1 MAKQKMQMVDDDEIE
16 NVGIMSG
23 FLDDID
29 ELMEEIEKEGQVEE
43 GDDADMAR
51 ILDRRPNSPEVLMNN
66 LRGDYRSIDAR
77 REELADRV
85 GYNAAQQTPDEVLAM
100 LQPIFAQQG
109 IAALPMGGADV
120 GALPMDAMT
129 GMSPPGGQ
137 PPMDPAMMGM
147 PPPAAQPMMDMPPE
161 MMGMAPQGIA
171 SLPAD
176 MPMQM
181 AQGGIVQRFQQGGD
195 VIKSFLERQG
205 ETPVDPMSRAR
216 ELTPEYQ
223 ELLGLSDTGSNRAQ
237 MLFDIAQA
245 ALGYAS
251 NVGPD
256 GQPLSG
262 SGAARLAGATRA
274 LPGQLGARAAAMK
287 DDQTRARLAALQQA
301 QSEREATIA
310 SNTALSS
317 DQRAILLAREKQ
329 AADLALER
337 EKQLQPTEAYRTL
350 QARSLLLPEAER
362 AAFIARGGAQDASS
376 NLQDFFGSVDG
387 GPAELLLFS
396 PDVNN
401 PGVFKAVNGE
411 LVPVTGQVTRADV
424 ASSVNL
430 QRVNASV
437 SGGPTEMLF
446 VDPSNG
452 KFFRNVGG
460 EKIEVTEPVT
470 PAIEFMRDPVTG
482 NVFKLDS
489 QTGLAEPVTQRTPDE
504 PNAKAVFEF
513 MQNDLSFDPGAGTGA
528 GAAFINAW
536 NNTLGQLPLMPVGE
550 TTSAAMQTLRNLER
564 ESVAALALSGRPPV
578 FEQQKISELV
588 PKPGELF
595 ANPDLATNRI
605 VDFVNMMADQYVND
619 MRYATN
625 INNRDDEARTSSLS
639 RARAFKGIINDII
652 TPEASASFFETLDV
666 FEGGPAGILDMSDQE
681 FNDLQRNGFS
691 GLTPQQL
698 DAAEARIRNQ

>member
-1 MAKQKMQMVDDDEIE
+1 MNKMAKEKMQIIDDDEIE

-51 ILDRRPNSPEVLMNN
+51 ILGRQPDSPEILMNN

-109 IAALPMGGADV
+109 IGALPMGGADV

-129 GMSPPGGQ
+129 GMPPPGGM

-161 MMGMAPQGIA
+161 MMGMAPEGIA
-171 SLPAD
+171 SLPAEMPAE

-181 AQGGIVQRFQQGGD
+181 ARGGVVQRFQQGGD

-256 GQPLSG
+256 GQPLRG

-310 SNTALSS
+310 SNTALSAE
-317 DQRAILLAREKQ
+317 QRAILLEQMKQ
-329 AADLALER
+329 ENELANRANYRMATPEELAALGAPPESIVQVDQSTGKFDITRPSPATNINVGGGKLSDVLSTNAANQLDASYTQATAALGTLNTVNNVRPLLEQELFSGPLSQSAMFVSRLGQSLGVGGESSQEMLQNTVVAMQGLAEFELLAAQAMRGQGAITENERALIRRASAGDLGAMSQGEVKELMGALEKTAKYR
-337 EKQLQPTEAYRTL
+337 IQSHQNTLARYTNVLKDDPAATNLLGLYQLGDMPTMPATPP
-350 QARSLLLPEAER
+350 RSDAPAPAPVSIVPPDLSAINAER
-362 AAFIARGGAQDASS
+362 AARGMPP
-376 NLQDFFGSVDG
+376 LQ
-387 GPAELLLFS
+387 
-396 PDVNN
+396 
-401 PGVFKAVNGE
+401 
-411 LVPVTGQVTRADV
+411 
-424 ASSVNL
+424 
-430 QRVNASV
+430 
-437 SGGPTEMLF
+437 
-446 VDPSNG
+446 
-452 KFFRNVGG
+452 
-460 EKIEVTEPVT
+460 
-470 PAIEFMRDPVTG
+470 
-482 NVFKLDS
+482 
-489 QTGLAEPVTQRTPDE
+489 
-504 PNAKAVFEF
+504 
-513 MQNDLSFDPGAGTGA
+513 
-528 GAAFINAW
+528 
-536 NNTLGQLPLMPVGE
+536 
-550 TTSAAMQTLRNLER
+550 
-564 ESVAALALSGRPPV
+564 
-578 FEQQKISELV
+578 
-588 PKPGELF
+588 
-595 ANPDLATNRI
+595 
-605 VDFVNMMADQYVND
+605 
-619 MRYATN
+619 
-625 INNRDDEARTSSLS
+625 
-639 RARAFKGIINDII
+639 
-652 TPEASASFFETLDV
+652 
-666 FEGGPAGILDMSDQE
+666 
-681 FNDLQRNGFS
+681 
-691 GLTPQQL
+691 
-698 DAAEARIRNQ
+698 

>member
-1 MAKQKMQMVDDDEIE
+1 MNKMAREKMQMVDDDEIE

-51 ILDRRPNSPEVLMNN
+51 ILDRRPNSPEILMNN

-109 IAALPMGGADV
+109 IGALPMGGADV

-129 GMSPPGGQ
+129 GMPPPGGM

-161 MMGMAPQGIA
+161 MMGMAPEGIA
-171 SLPAD
+171 SLPAEMPAE

-181 AQGGIVQRFQQGGD
+181 ARGGIVQRFQQGGD

-256 GQPLSG
+256 GQPLRG

-274 LPGQLGARAAAMK
+274 LPGQLGARAAAMQ

-301 QSEREATIA
+301 QSEREATIS

-317 DQRAILLAREKQ
+317 DQRAILLEQMKQENELANRARYRMATPEELAALGAPPESIVQVDQSTGKFDITRPSPATNINVGGGKLSDVLSTNAANQLDASYTQ
-329 AADLALER
+329 ATAALGTLNTVNNVRPLLEQELFSGPLSQSAMFVSRLGQSLGVGGESSQEMLQNTVVAMQGLAEFELLAAQAMRGQGAITENERALIRRASAGDLGAMSQNEVKELMGALEKTAKYR
-337 EKQLQPTEAYRTL
+337 IQSHQNTLARYTNVLKDDPASTNLLGLYQLGNAPIMPVTPPAASDAPAPAPVNIVPADPR
-350 QARSLLLPEAER
+350 AINAER
-362 AAFIARGGAQDASS
+362 AARG
-376 NLQDFFGSVDG
+376 
-387 GPAELLLFS
+387 
-396 PDVNN
+396 
-401 PGVFKAVNGE
+401 
-411 LVPVTGQVTRADV
+411 
-424 ASSVNL
+424 
-430 QRVNASV
+430 
-437 SGGPTEMLF
+437 
-446 VDPSNG
+446 
-452 KFFRNVGG
+452 
-460 EKIEVTEPVT
+460 
-470 PAIEFMRDPVTG
+470 
-482 NVFKLDS
+482 
-489 QTGLAEPVTQRTPDE
+489 
-504 PNAKAVFEF
+504 
-513 MQNDLSFDPGAGTGA
+513 
-528 GAAFINAW
+528 
-536 NNTLGQLPLMPVGE
+536 LPPL
-550 TTSAAMQTLRNLER
+550 
-564 ESVAALALSGRPPV
+564 
-578 FEQQKISELV
+578 
-588 PKPGELF
+588 
-595 ANPDLATNRI
+595 
-605 VDFVNMMADQYVND
+605 
-619 MRYATN
+619 
-625 INNRDDEARTSSLS
+625 
-639 RARAFKGIINDII
+639 
-652 TPEASASFFETLDV
+652 
-666 FEGGPAGILDMSDQE
+666 
-681 FNDLQRNGFS
+681 
-691 GLTPQQL
+691 
-698 DAAEARIRNQ
+698 

>member
-1 MAKQKMQMVDDDEIE
+1 MNKMAKEKMQMVDDDEIE

-29 ELMEEIEKEGQVEE
+29 ELMEEIEKEGQIEE

-51 ILDRRPNSPEVLMNN
+51 ILDRRPDSPEILMNN

-129 GMSPPGGQ
+129 GMPPQGGM

-161 MMGMAPQGIA
+161 MMGMAPEGIA
-171 SLPAD
+171 SLPAE

-181 AQGGIVQRFQQGGD
+181 ARGGVVQRFSQGGAAARID
-195 VIKSFLERQG
+195 EIMASQG
-205 ETPVDPMSRAR
+205 QTPVDAMTRAR

-256 GQPLSG
+256 GQPLRG

-310 SNTALSS
+310 SNTALSAE
-317 DQRAILLAREKQ
+317 QRAILLEQMKQENELANRARYRMATPEELAALGAPPESIVQVDQSTGKFDITRPSPATNINVGGSKLSDVLSTGAANQLDASYTQ
-329 AADLALER
+329 ASAALGTLNTVNNVRPLLEQELFSGPLSQSAMFVSRLGQSLGVGGESSQEMLQNTVVAMQGLAEFELLAAQAMRGQGAITENERALIRRASAGDLGTMTQGEVKELMSALEKTAKYR
-337 EKQLQPTEAYRTL
+337 IQSHENRLAQYTDVLKDDPAATQLLGLYRLGNAPIMPVTSPPTSDAPAPAPVRIVPPDL
-350 QARSLLLPEAER
+350 SAINAER
-362 AAFIARGGAQDASS
+362 AARGMPP
-376 NLQDFFGSVDG
+376 LQ
-387 GPAELLLFS
+387 
-396 PDVNN
+396 
-401 PGVFKAVNGE
+401 
-411 LVPVTGQVTRADV
+411 
-424 ASSVNL
+424 
-430 QRVNASV
+430 
-437 SGGPTEMLF
+437 
-446 VDPSNG
+446 
-452 KFFRNVGG
+452 
-460 EKIEVTEPVT
+460 
-470 PAIEFMRDPVTG
+470 
-482 NVFKLDS
+482 
-489 QTGLAEPVTQRTPDE
+489 
-504 PNAKAVFEF
+504 
-513 MQNDLSFDPGAGTGA
+513 
-528 GAAFINAW
+528 
-536 NNTLGQLPLMPVGE
+536 
-550 TTSAAMQTLRNLER
+550 
-564 ESVAALALSGRPPV
+564 
-578 FEQQKISELV
+578 
-588 PKPGELF
+588 
-595 ANPDLATNRI
+595 
-605 VDFVNMMADQYVND
+605 
-619 MRYATN
+619 
-625 INNRDDEARTSSLS
+625 
-639 RARAFKGIINDII
+639 
-652 TPEASASFFETLDV
+652 
-666 FEGGPAGILDMSDQE
+666 
-681 FNDLQRNGFS
+681 
-691 GLTPQQL
+691 
-698 DAAEARIRNQ
+698 

>member
-1 MAKQKMQMVDDDEIE
+1 MNKMAREKMQMVDDDEIE

-51 ILDRRPNSPEVLMNN
+51 ILDRRPNSPEILMNN

-109 IAALPMGGADV
+109 IGALPMGGADV

-129 GMSPPGGQ
+129 GMPPPGGM

-161 MMGMAPQGIA
+161 MMGMAPEGIA
-171 SLPAD
+171 SLPAEMPAE

-181 AQGGIVQRFQQGGD
+181 ARGGIVQRFQQGGD

-256 GQPLSG
+256 GQPLRG

-274 LPGQLGARAAAMK
+274 LPGQLGARAAAMQ

-301 QSEREATIA
+301 QSEREATIS

-317 DQRAILLAREKQ
+317 DQRAILLEQMKQENELANRARYRMATPEELAALGAPPESIVQVDQSTGKFDITRPSPATNINVGGGKLSDVLSTNAANQLDASYTQ
-329 AADLALER
+329 ANAALGTLNTVNNVRPLLEQELFSGPLSQSAMFVSRLGQSLGVGGESSQEMLQNTVVAMQGLAEFELLAAQAMRGQGAITENERALIRRASAGDLGAMSQNEVKELMGALEKTAKYR
-337 EKQLQPTEAYRTL
+337 IQSHQNTLARYTNVLKDDPASTNLLGLYQLGNAPIMPVTPPAASDAPAPAPVNIVPADPR
-350 QARSLLLPEAER
+350 AINAER
-362 AAFIARGGAQDASS
+362 AARG
-376 NLQDFFGSVDG
+376 
-387 GPAELLLFS
+387 
-396 PDVNN
+396 
-401 PGVFKAVNGE
+401 
-411 LVPVTGQVTRADV
+411 
-424 ASSVNL
+424 
-430 QRVNASV
+430 
-437 SGGPTEMLF
+437 
-446 VDPSNG
+446 
-452 KFFRNVGG
+452 
-460 EKIEVTEPVT
+460 
-470 PAIEFMRDPVTG
+470 
-482 NVFKLDS
+482 
-489 QTGLAEPVTQRTPDE
+489 
-504 PNAKAVFEF
+504 
-513 MQNDLSFDPGAGTGA
+513 
-528 GAAFINAW
+528 
-536 NNTLGQLPLMPVGE
+536 LPPL
-550 TTSAAMQTLRNLER
+550 
-564 ESVAALALSGRPPV
+564 
-578 FEQQKISELV
+578 
-588 PKPGELF
+588 
-595 ANPDLATNRI
+595 
-605 VDFVNMMADQYVND
+605 
-619 MRYATN
+619 
-625 INNRDDEARTSSLS
+625 
-639 RARAFKGIINDII
+639 
-652 TPEASASFFETLDV
+652 
-666 FEGGPAGILDMSDQE
+666 
-681 FNDLQRNGFS
+681 
-691 GLTPQQL
+691 
-698 DAAEARIRNQ
+698 